1 MLAGQLRHLLSLSHY
16 YCLYYLILLIFLE
29 ILQVVLNLGN
39 LQNSHDGRISCLG
52 MSSDGSA
59 LCTGSWDKNLKVRTL
74 EKDRFHMIASSVL
87 LNFYVLDTDSSTVT
101 EVLEYR
107 VVKSLLDIDNE
118 YWIEIPAILCS

>member
-1 MLAGQLRHLLSLSHY
+1 MKACGSPPPFLSVSH
-16 YCLYYLILLIFLE
+16 YCLYYLLLLIFVE

-74 EKDRFHMIASSVL
+74 KKDHFH
-87 LNFYVLDTDSSTVT
+87 
-101 EVLEYR
+101 
-107 VVKSLLDIDNE
+107 
-118 YWIEIPAILCS
+118 

>member
-1 MLAGQLRHLLSLSHY
+1 MLVGHLCHFFLPH
-16 YCLYYLILLIFLE
+16 YCLYYLLLLIFVE

-74 EKDRFHMIASSVL
+74 KKEERSFSLTASSVL
-87 LNFYVLDTDSSTVT
+87 LDFYVLDTNNSTIKLYYMHT
-101 EVLEYR
+101 HLMLF
-107 VVKSLLDIDNE
+107 VKP
-118 YWIEIPAILCS
+118 Y

>member
-1 MLAGQLRHLLSLSHY
+1 MNACGLTLPFFLSVSRY
-16 YCLYYLILLIFLE
+16 YCLYYLLLLIFVE

-74 EKDRFHMIASSVL
+74 KKDRFH
-87 LNFYVLDTDSSTVT
+87 
-101 EVLEYR
+101 
-107 VVKSLLDIDNE
+107 
-118 YWIEIPAILCS
+118 